1 MQNFTYHNP
10 TKIINGKNTQKEIG
24 NILANDDI
32 KSVLLVYG
40 MNSIKKSGLYDEIIS
55 ILKEKN
61 IRVVEH
67 AGVKSNPVLTHA
79 TKGADLAKSHKVD
92 AVLSVGGGSVLDEC
106 KAIAAGAKVDF
117 GIWDFYTAKAVAKEA
132 LPIYAILT
140 ISATGSEMNSG
151 SVLTNE
157 ATSEKFAFGSLVTF
171 PKVSIINPEFTYSL
185 PTEYLIYSAVDII
198 AHTIEIYFTAT
209 TLPLIQKRFMENIL
223 KTVIETTEKALK
235 APKDYD
241 ARAEF
246 SLAATWALNGLTKP
260 GTGGSTFPNHMI
272 EHSLSAIYD
281 VAHGAGLA
289 VVILAWMKYFKEER
303 REIFTRFAKEI
314 FQVETAEDGIKAFE
328 AWLKKIGSPTT
339 LEDLKIEK
347 SDTLDIAKNAFISS
361 TNWGMSKKY
370 TTEVIK
376 DILDLA

>member
-1 MQNFTYHNP
+1 MENFTYHNP
-10 TKIINGKNTQKEIG
+10 TKLINGKNTQKEIG
-24 NILANDDI
+24 KILANDNI

-40 MNSIKKSGLYDEIIS
+40 MNSIKKNGLYDEIIS
-55 ILKEKN
+55 ILKEKD
-61 IRVVEH
+61 IKVIEH

-79 TKGADLAKSHKVD
+79 NKGAELAKTHKVD
-92 AVLSVGGGSVLDEC
+92 AILSVGGGSVLDES

-117 GIWDFYTAKAVAKEA
+117 DIWDFYTAKAVAKEA

-185 PTEYLIYSAVDII
+185 PTEYLLYSAVDII
-198 AHTIEIYFTAT
+198 AHTIEVYFTAT
-209 TLPLIQKRFMENIL
+209 TLPLIQKRFMENII
-223 KTVIETTEKALK
+223 KTVIETTEKTLK
-235 APKDYD
+235 DPKDYD

-260 GTGGSTFPNHMI
+260 GTAGSSFPNHMI

-303 REIFTRFAKEI
+303 NEIFTRFAKEI
-314 FQVETAEDGIKAFE
+314 FQVETAEDGIDALE
-328 AWLKKIGSPTT
+328 LWLKKIGSPTT
-339 LEDLKIEK
+339 LEDLKISK
-347 SDTLDIAKNAFISS
+347 SDTLDIAKNAFVSA
-361 TNWGMSKKY
+361 TNWGMGKKY

>member
-10 TKIINGKNTQKEIG
+10 TKVINGKNTQKEIG

-223 KTVIETTEKALK
+223 KTVVETTEKALK
-235 APKDYD
+235 DPKDYD

-361 TNWGMSKKY
+361 TNWGMGKKY